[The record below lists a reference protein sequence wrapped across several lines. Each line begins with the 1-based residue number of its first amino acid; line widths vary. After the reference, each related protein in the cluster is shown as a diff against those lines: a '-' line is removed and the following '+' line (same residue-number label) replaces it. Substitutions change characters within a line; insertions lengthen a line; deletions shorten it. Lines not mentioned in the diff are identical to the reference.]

1 MRGPVT
7 PCVSVSAKKC
17 AARSRQTSPLNAT
30 QLAAQTP
37 SGPFNADAGVERWL
51 ARTGVLPVH
60 FGKGALD

>member
-1 MRGPVT
+1 
-7 PCVSVSAKKC
+7 
-17 AARSRQTSPLNAT
+17 LNAT

-60 FGKGALD
+60 FGKGVLD